1 MCGKLEVSVQKIL
14 KYFSQCSGV
23 GKAVE
28 EIMQNK
34 NWQSAWLLMKED
46 MYLWFMIHQ
55 IFWKTRIKV
64 NPVVISKDQ
73 HLDFYSDDLWVRN
86 YLYNLKNE
94 NKIILISK
102 VVWHNEH
109 KRSPNGHCPET

>member
-23 GKAVE
+23 CKAVE

-34 NWQSAWLLMKED
+34 NCQSAWLLMKED

-73 HLDFYSDDLWVRN
+73 NLDFYSDDLWVRN

-102 VVWHNEH
+102 AVWHNEH